1 MSKLMLLNGY
11 TFDWISSGRPDV
23 GVLAQEIQTVF
34 PELVK
39 TMDNGTKAVEY
50 PNLIALVIEAVKE
63 LNTTVDQLRTD
74 YVDLQAI
81 SNLYD
86 QYSANATAIA
96 ALDARVSTLENLT
109 VANQDPNT
117 AIGALYNLCAVG
129 TITNRSLS
137 IETIKLICNS
147 IYTPF
152 VSVREALR
160 TFPNDTH
167 LQEMYDT
174 YYNYVL
180 LIYDYLGS

>member
-1 MSKLMLLNGY
+1 MLNGY
-11 TFDWISSGRPDV
+11 TFDWISTGRPDV
-23 GVLAQEIQTVF
+23 GVLAQEVQAVF

-39 TMDNGTKAVEY
+39 TMDDGTKAVEY

-63 LNTTVDQLRTD
+63 LNTTVDQLRVD

-81 SNLYD
+81 SDLYA
-86 QYSANATAIA
+86 QYSANATTIA
-96 ALDARVSTLENLT
+96 DLDARVSALENIT
-109 VANQDPNT
+109 ATNQDPNT
-117 AIGALYNLCAVG
+117 AIGALYNLCAIGARVNSRFD
-129 TITNRSLS
+129 ID
-137 IETIKLICNS
+137 TIKLICNS

-160 TFPNDTH
+160 TFPDDTH

-180 LIYDYLGS
+180 IVFDYLNS